1 MSDMRSNKIYI
12 CNIDNDVNKFNK
24 QFQHSILPSNTSM
37 SMSTRSE
44 STKYDDRVFKREC
57 QAEPYVFMENNLNTK
72 PALYN
77 KNIHTETTL
86 RNTVDKNNECNYNNY
101 IPSTESD
108 LYKLN
113 VPYENQ
119 HGKHD
124 LLFEIPHF
132 SSSCTAPVIN
142 AQAFHNFTREQRNIV
157 KK

>member
-77 KNIHTETTL
+77 KNIHTEKDF
-86 RNTVDKNNECNYNNY
+86 RVICEEFY
-101 IPSTESD
+101 
-108 LYKLN
+108 
-113 VPYENQ
+113 
-119 HGKHD
+119 
-124 LLFEIPHF
+124 FEG
-132 SSSCTAPVIN
+132 VG
-142 AQAFHNFTREQRNIV
+142 
-157 KK
+157 